1 MVKLPRERH
10 GRSRSGDGEL
20 RAVVVPERRGGG
32 QAAGREGEAALWAE
46 LNDRL
51 REAGLLVT
59 SGRLH
64 AVDTATTIRVRR
76 DEVELTDGPF
86 AATKEALAG
95 FYVLECAD
103 LDEALA
109 QAARLPLAR
118 YGSVEVRPLAMDEP
132 DASAAA
138 SA

>member
-1 MVKLPRERH
+1 MASYMLLLY
-10 GRSRSGDGEL
+10 RSDAE
-20 RAVVVPERRGGG
+20 
-32 QAAGREGEAALWAE
+32 AAEAAARDGEAALWVE

-64 AVDTATTIRVRR
+64 TVDTATTVRVRS

-109 QAARLPLAR
+109 QAARFPLAR
-118 YGSVEVRPLAMDEP
+118 YGSVEVRPLAMDGP

-138 SA
+138 RA